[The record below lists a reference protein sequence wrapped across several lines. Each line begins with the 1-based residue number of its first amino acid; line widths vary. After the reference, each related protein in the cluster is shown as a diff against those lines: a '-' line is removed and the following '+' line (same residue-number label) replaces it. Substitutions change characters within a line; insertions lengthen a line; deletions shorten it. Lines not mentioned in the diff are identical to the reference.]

1 MSTKKKLGAVVDKH
15 KYWVFSACIIT
26 AVSFYFNKTLD
37 NVIQSNKM
45 LNKHLYVRGCVENG
59 CKIKYTE
66 CIKKGDIAIQE
77 IEQYIPITD

>member
-1 MSTKKKLGAVVDKH
+1 
-15 KYWVFSACIIT
+15 
-26 AVSFYFNKTLD
+26 
-37 NVIQSNKM
+37 M